1 MNPTLTQCASGAR
14 WMIVDDNQDI
24 LALMC
29 AIVGRLS
36 DAQIESF
43 NSPQAALA
51 AFTAAPDKFQFVIT
65 DLEMPGMNGIELC
78 RRLLEISPS
87 LKILLATGSGFVSDD
102 AAAGMGFCGLL
113 HKPFPLSALR
123 NVLVSA
129 GVFERREEIGG
140 GKKVENNFIQPA
152 AFTLA

>member
-1 MNPTLTQCASGAR
+1 MKTENCLAKAAQTR
-14 WMIVDDNQDI
+14 WMIVDDNQEI

-78 RRLLEISPS
+78 RRLLEIAPK
-87 LKILLATGSGFVSDD
+87 LKVLLATGSGFVGGE

-123 NVLVSA
+123 KVMDAA
-129 GVFERREEIGG
+129 GVFQPRDERGAN
-140 GKKVENNFIQPA
+140 KVENNFNQPA
-152 AFTLA
+152 ALTLA